1 MSHIFLYGPPG
12 TGKSTV
18 GRLLARN
25 LKLPFVDLD
34 RVIESN
40 AGMSIPQIMGQQGEE
55 IFRDLETSAL
65 KKVIRQSESVIALG
79 GGALLRNENRILA
92 GTHGKVILLMA
103 ELETLFKRLNESSQ
117 RRPLLAGGL
126 LEKLSSLLENRREHY
141 NSFPLRL
148 VVDQG
153 SAEENALKAQIVI
166 GRFHL
171 RVMGEYDVI
180 VQPVAQIHN
189 LSYERELKNPI
200 IVTDKNVAFHAE
212 KVVASLSNTG
222 FKPDVLTIPAG
233 EEFKN
238 LNTVSFLWKSFLEH
252 GLDRKSTVIALGGG
266 MIGDIA
272 GFAASTYMRGIHWI
286 GIPTTLLSM
295 VDASLGGKTGI
306 DLPEGKNLV
315 GSFYPPKLVLAD
327 PQLLMTLPKRELIS
341 GMAEVIKHGIISD
354 PELFNLCASGL
365 DCINENLEQVVKRA
379 MAVKIKIIEADPYEK
394 GIRATLNLVHTVGH
408 AVELVS
414 KFQLRHG
421 EAVAIGLVTEAR
433 YAERIGIANKGL
445 ADEIAKV
452 LSLIGLPIQIP
463 NELPREEIIRA
474 MKVDKKKNAQ
484 AIRFALP
491 VQIGKVELV
500 DVTGLEEVL
509 DNGR

>member
-55 IFRDLETSAL
+55 TFRDLETSAL
-65 KKVIRQSESVIALG
+65 KKLIRQSESVIALG
-79 GGALLRNENRILA
+79 GGALLRIENRSLVD
-92 GTHGKVILLMA
+92 THGKVISLVA
-103 ELETLFKRLNESSQ
+103 ALETLFKRLNESSKQ
-117 RRPLLAGGL
+117 RPLLAGGL
-126 LEKLSSLLENRREHY
+126 LEKLTSLLENRKEHY

-153 SAEENALKAQIVI
+153 TAEENAYKAQMVL

-171 RVMGEYDVI
+171 SAMGEYDVI
-180 VQPVAQIHN
+180 VQSMDQLDSLLEV
-189 LSYERELKNPI
+189 RGLKNPI
-200 IVTDKNVAFHAE
+200 IITDENVAFHAE
-212 KVVASLSNTG
+212 KVAKSLHKIG
-222 FKPDVLTIPAG
+222 LKPNMLAVPAG

-238 LNTVSFLWKSFLEH
+238 LNTVSFLWKSFLEN
-252 GLDRKSTVIALGGG
+252 GLDRKSSVIALGGG
-266 MIGDIA
+266 VIGDMA
-272 GFAASTYMRGIHWI
+272 GFAASTYMRGINWVA
-286 GIPTTLLSM
+286 IPTTLLSM

-306 DLPEGKNLV
+306 DLPEGKNLI
-315 GSFYPPKLVLAD
+315 GSFHPPKLVLAD
-327 PQLLMTLPKRELIS
+327 PRLLNTLPKAELIS
-341 GMAEVIKHGIISD
+341 GLAEVVKHGIISD

-365 DCINENLEQVVKRA
+365 DCVKENLEQIVKRA
-379 MAVKIKIIEADPYEK
+379 MAVKIKIIEEDPYEK
-394 GIRATLNLVHTVGH
+394 GFRAALNLGHTVGH

-421 EAVAIGLVTEAR
+421 EAVAIGLVVEAR
-433 YAERIGIANKGL
+433 YAERIGKARKGL
-445 ADEIAKV
+445 ADEIAQA
-452 LSLIGLPIQIP
+452 LSIVGLPIQIP
-463 NELPREEIIRA
+463 NELSREEILRA

-500 DVTGLEEVL
+500 DVTDLEKVL
-509 DNGR
+509 E